1 MDALLYKT
9 WPTCVRQLRQHV
21 YGLHTH
27 TACMRPNTASGPK
40 IIPHMGVL
48 IIVGLSK
55 TFKEQLT
62 DNYLLHLQVTM
73 ILTMVE
79 RVNVHILPGV
89 YLEGTRFRA

>member
-1 MDALLYKT
+1 
-9 WPTCVRQLRQHV
+9 
-21 YGLHTH
+21 
-27 TACMRPNTASGPK
+27 
-40 IIPHMGVL
+40 MGVL